1 MLFGVTSIAVGTYA
15 MLGVT
20 ALATLAS
27 TPVGLAMVAGIAVGI
42 AASSVFNYY
51 INNKKVKRKWNQ
63 IGQNEF

>member
-1 MLFGVTSIAVGTYA
+1 M
-15 MLGVT
+15 
-20 ALATLAS
+20 ATLAS